1 MSVLLN
7 QSNYPI
13 SRSAEWE
20 TQDLIIVRCLS
31 AGAAAA
37 AATVRTSVAAA
48 PEVIDVEQPEARS
61 VTASLCHH
69 LVAFL
74 CLVSKVT
81 VVSLQLMDLVPRR
94 QTAGGSGRLMKWT
107 GYFFSVCVLCHVRLR
122 SWCACSNLPQ
132 LILPLIRLIAVNEL
146 KVTKWASSCSTSALL
161 RRPKLGGGVSL
172 IGYNELALI
181 GVSFS

>member
-1 MSVLLN
+1 MVLN
-7 QSNYPI
+7 ERRRFYFNG
-13 SRSAEWE
+13 
-20 TQDLIIVRCLS
+20 RCLS
-31 AGAAAA
+31 AGAA

-48 PEVIDVEQPEARS
+48 LEVIDVEQPEARS

-81 VVSLQLMDLVPRR
+81 VISLQLMDLVPRR
-94 QTAGGSGRLMKWT
+94 QTADGSGVLMKWT
-107 GYFFSVCVLCHVRLR
+107 GYFLCVCCVISG
-122 SWCACSNLPQ
+122 SWSACSNSPQ

-146 KVTKWASSCSTSALL
+146 KVTKCASSCSTSALL
-161 RRPKLGGGVSL
+161 RRPKLRGGVSL